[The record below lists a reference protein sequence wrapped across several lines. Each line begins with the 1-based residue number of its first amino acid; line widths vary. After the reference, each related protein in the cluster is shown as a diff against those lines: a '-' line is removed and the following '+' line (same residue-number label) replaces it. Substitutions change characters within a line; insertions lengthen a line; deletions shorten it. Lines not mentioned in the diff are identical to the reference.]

1 MAMNSA
7 TMGALI
13 KTQLDTD
20 MPVSDDLTSDQI
32 SELESSRAAFALAIA
47 QGAVLHIQA
56 AAVTATP
63 GAQAGGATLPGT
75 VA

>member
-1 MAMNSA
+1 MGMSSV

-32 SELESSRAAFALAIA
+32 SKLESSRATFALAIA
-47 QGAVLHIQA
+47 QGAVQHIQA

-63 GAQAGGATLPGT
+63 GAATGGATLPGT